1 MVVWNEE
8 YNRLT
13 SSDQNGLIIVWQL
26 NKGIWVEEMINN
38 RNKSVVRHMKWSRDG
53 SKICIVYDDGMK
65 GGCVAIMTVTVWCQ
79 LGAVI
84 VGTVQGG
91 RIWGKEL
98 KGLALTHVQWSPDSK
113 VILFGHSKGE
123 VQIYDSH
130 GTYNVS
136 HSLFYMSV

>member
-1 MVVWNEE
+1 ML
-8 YNRLT
+8 R
-13 SSDQNGLIIVWQL
+13 I
-26 NKGIWVEEMINN
+26 
-38 RNKSVVRHMKWSRDG
+38 
-53 SKICIVYDDGMK
+53 
-65 GGCVAIMTVTVWCQ
+65 
-79 LGAVI
+79 GAVI

-113 VILFGHSKGE
+113 VILFGHNKGE

-136 HSLFYMSV
+136 KLGYLVSLFHLLHLSVTVQAGDPVSV